1 MSAASFYGNEERN
14 FTRSE
19 VLKILVGLQ
28 GRSCSICGGYM
39 ERTDMTIDHVIPRSR
54 GGRHDFSNWLLAH
67 KRCNADKANANPSER
82 EIEMISRVVSRL
94 PKPTPITEG
103 EK

>member
-1 MSAASFYGNEERN
+1 MSAAAFYGNEERN

-39 ERTDMTIDHVIPRSR
+39 HRTDMTIDHVIPRSM

-82 EIEMISRVVSRL
+82 ELQMISRIAARL
-94 PKPTPITEG
+94 PSPISNTRG
-103 EK
+103 C